1 MAGPANAARPTARI
15 SSWSHDRSIRSIRT
29 LRTVFLASPAMIRS
43 IPPWIATV
51 AGLVLAGL
59 VALAVFSTVSGL
71 WRGLP
76 WSAQQRLERAEARL
90 DQVQAELTSRQG
102 EVEALERQA
111 VSVADAHRILNQVRT
126 VTVRAQTRAEEAP
139 DAHDP
144 IDPDRAD
151 RLRDADRRLC
161 RLSPDLCPSS
171 DLPAAP
177 GS

>member
-1 MAGPANAARPTARI
+1 MT
-15 SSWSHDRSIRSIRT
+15 
-29 LRTVFLASPAMIRS
+29 RS
-43 IPPWIATV
+43 IPTAIAAV

-76 WSAQQRLERAEARL
+76 WSAQQRLERTEARL
-90 DQVQAELTSRQG
+90 DQVQSELTARQA
-102 EVEALERQA
+102 EVQALERQA
-111 VSVADAHRILNQVRT
+111 ESVADAHRIRNQARI

-161 RLSPDLCPSS
+161 ELSPDLCPATDRPS
-171 DLPAAP
+171 AP
-177 GS
+177 GP

>member
-1 MAGPANAARPTARI
+1 
-15 SSWSHDRSIRSIRT
+15 
-29 LRTVFLASPAMIRS
+29 MIRP
-43 IPPWIATV
+43 IPTWIAAV

-59 VALAVFSTVSGL
+59 LARALVSTVSGL
-71 WRGLP
+71 FRALP
-76 WSAQQRLERAEARL
+76 WSAEQRLEHTEARL
-90 DQVQAELTSRQG
+90 DQVQADLEARQA

-111 VSVADAHRILNQVRT
+111 ESVADAHRRLNQARV

-161 RLSPDLCPSS
+161 ELSPDLCPAP
-171 DLPAAP
+171 DRPAAP
-177 GS
+177 GP